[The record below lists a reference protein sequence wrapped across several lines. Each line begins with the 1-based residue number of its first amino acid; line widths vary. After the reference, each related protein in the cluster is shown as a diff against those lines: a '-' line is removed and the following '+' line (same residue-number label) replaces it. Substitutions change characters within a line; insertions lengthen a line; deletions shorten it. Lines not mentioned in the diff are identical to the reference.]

1 MKMMKIIMRFDMKN
15 KLKDKVYYFKKDLVF
30 FGIVLFLSFIV
41 QSCLASSSSSSL
53 AALQTDLNLIINN
66 QNTTNQSLA
75 TANNALS
82 SGVLTQDLK
91 SSIEDWSGQSNTA
104 KFIDYLNQLTSAT
117 TTSDGK
123 IQSEQ
128 SSDYIDQFP
137 YNPYYMSL
145 VQGNYYS
152 DESDGDVIPVGIST
166 QANFLASAALSQIN
180 ANDVTNQNVLISV
193 QDQLSSDWLNG
204 LKSSTR
210 DQLLRS
216 ISLQLSV
223 SNLINYQQ
231 VQQQRIDSLLKIAE
245 LLDNKSL
252 AKKVDKLSDIEKT
265 LEKININLMKMN
277 KVLIKKNN

>member
-1 MKMMKIIMRFDMKN
+1 MKN
-15 KLKDKVYYFKKDLVF
+15 KFKDEVYFFKKDFIFLW
-30 FGIVLFLSFIV
+30 IVLFLFFTI
-41 QSCLASSSSSSL
+41 QNCLANSSSSSL
-53 AALQTDLNLIINN
+53 AALQTDLNLIISN

-91 SSIEDWSGQSNTA
+91 SSVEGWSGQSNTA
-104 KFIDYLNQLTSAT
+104 KFIDYLDQLTSPT
-117 TTSDGK
+117 TTSDDK
-123 IQSEQ
+123 SQSEQ
-128 SSDYIDQFP
+128 SSYYINQFP

-145 VQGNYYS
+145 IQGNYYS
-152 DESDGDVIPVGIST
+152 DESDGGVIPAGIST

-180 ANDVTNQNVLISV
+180 ANDATNQSLLTSI

-216 ISLQLSV
+216 VSLQLSV

-231 VQQQRIDSLLKIAE
+231 LQQQRIDSLLKVAE

-252 AKKVDKLSDIEKT
+252 AKKIDKLSDIRQT

-277 KVLIKKNN
+277 KILIKKNN